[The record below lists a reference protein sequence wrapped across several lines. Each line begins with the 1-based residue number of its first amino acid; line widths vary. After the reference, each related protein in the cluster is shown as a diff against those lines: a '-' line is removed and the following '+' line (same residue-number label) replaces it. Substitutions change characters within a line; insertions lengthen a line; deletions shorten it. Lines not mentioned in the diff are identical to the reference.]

1 MKYDIIDT
9 SPTAPNWGLHPD
21 KHVAR
26 TPQHLRDLFRG
37 LLTEAVKIG
46 YIGNDVAPDE
56 LASYLPVRP
65 DSRQQSAVQCSGS
78 PSRHGTLAGLR
89 PIIVKPD
96 AGPVL
101 RVQGAVGSIL
111 KRSGRAVL
119 TYLIALPAVILKIRI
134 RWTGSVVCRASSR
147 MRRSTRGCRAEM
159 SRGANMPSMPLLLI
173 GLVKIDCWLLADEQ
187 VAVGAQRSVPPA
199 DPIGDKAE
207 GEFVENNGT
216 SSVVAA
222 GRQATVASI
231 KVGEL

>member
-1 MKYDIIDT
+1 M
-9 SPTAPNWGLHPD
+9 
-21 KHVAR
+21 
-26 TPQHLRDLFRG
+26 FRG

-56 LASYLPVRP
+56 LAATCLCALTAASN
-65 DSRQQSAVQCSGS
+65 Q
-78 PSRHGTLAGLR
+78 PSNAQVHRLVMVTLAGVR

-96 AGPVL
+96 TGPVL

-159 SRGANMPSMPLLLI
+159 PRAANMPSMPLLLI
-173 GLVKIDCWLLADEQ
+173 GLVKIDC
-187 VAVGAQRSVPPA
+187 
-199 DPIGDKAE
+199 
-207 GEFVENNGT
+207 
-216 SSVVAA
+216 
-222 GRQATVASI
+222 
-231 KVGEL
+231 